1 MEKLIRI
8 AYNKLDEETRK
19 ELGRSSTSE
28 IAVVNENAIVHY
40 FENGSLIY
48 DKKRK
53 HAFSIHGTLF
63 VFWKELGG
71 LESFLGLPTSGVKTE
86 TVEGHKGYTVTFQN
100 GSIYYIPFYPKDE
113 ELYVK
118 FSIPVIRSND
128 MLALI
133 FEFINLKPVTNLKKR
148 VVLEPVSQFRNSY
161 INVFFPQQSIAEEA
175 FSEPLATGQVLRN
188 PPIKSRIS
196 GLSRLSFV
204 VPNKD
209 KIPLDLDSLLEKCEA
224 YDLSVDPAAKP
235 PESSYSVVVK
245 DDFDFVKK
253 TGISV
258 RDSKVEQPVN
268 ETQED
273 ERINKMLGRLRSDL
287 SKKSTYDA
295 IKINQGYKNIFK
307 KVDKDLLAGLE
318 WIGTPHY
325 TKIEAPYR
333 LIISPN
339 KYAHWKYLSNPK
351 QDINSISGRIALWHT
366 QLSTRFRLNG
376 AELDIDEGTKE
387 YFKTI
392 RAIDFKGGISDPFL
406 NSLSQADRSD
416 IVKLTTGFQNKGEFK
431 LEPVEARQLML
442 TPLGA
447 SLNLYG
453 KWEYCPNDEISLINW
468 VHNATMARDHYVKVV
483 NRGVLYP
490 LGHQAVLITITERK
504 FHPFKTGNT
513 AYLRQ
518 RKFIVVIEPEKFHRN
533 DNSLAAQKYQFAF
546 NSTRITTL
554 ITPNLSNLPDSSPP
568 ENPFWPEVNKESFL
582 FNVIGEDLSGKTS
595 EWRMPL
601 IFVDDTLM
609 GESEVYTSMY
619 ANAPDEYRSI
629 KLNSQVVT
637 YAESLDNDN
646 TTLETEVLTF
656 GAVVAPLV
664 SVVTPFY
671 ELNTP
676 VITRPRPIAFNT
688 DIHDIFRPSPIDNND
703 FSDISIVP
711 PVENDTQVCKNKLL
725 FAPVIEKAGVILP
738 SIKYLL
744 GNEQSASFVY
754 AEVYKKGGPKSQ
766 NPANQMDKFFEAEE
780 EGIDLSFSGK
790 GDKAG
795 GLIRPDMSIKGL
807 TRESTG
813 LIGGNAAL
821 QDINS
826 FEAESFFGDLDSG
839 PKLFGIFNLF
849 EVLED
854 FDIGGAP
861 KFITKALN
869 SINDV
874 VREIL
879 EFKDFLESLKDID
892 TDAIINDIQEIL
904 NEVINDPCSS
914 PGGIQVNGIQNY
926 NSLPENIKNIIQ
938 SKVDYFNGFISKYCD
953 VKEMIEE
960 KKIKL
965 EWNPK
970 LKQFPSSGSTPAIFN
985 PNPENLLDYKG
996 MEIAVEMTAKSNI
1009 NDKPGIDIY
1018 SKINKFDINIIGTGD
1033 LHFLTLKFD
1042 KIEFKSTSG
1051 KKPEVDV
1058 EFNDIQFAGPLDFVN
1073 TLTEVIP
1080 FDGFSDPPNLDVTEN
1095 GISAGFSLE
1104 IPAITVGV
1112 FSLQNVMLGAN
1123 FTVPFIN
1130 DPITVK
1136 FFFCERHEPF
1146 LLTVY
1151 VFGGGGF
1158 FTLTVTPEG
1167 FYILEAGFEFGLC
1180 LAMDFGVAK
1189 GSVKAMGGVYFSIV
1203 KEIIDAK
1210 EQNKVTLIGYFHI
1223 SGEVDVLGLISAS
1236 ILLALDLIY
1245 ESVGNKVTGE
1255 ASIKIEVEVLFF
1267 STTVQVKCKKQFA
1280 GAKGDPVFAQI
1291 MEKYK
1296 DEEGKE
1302 HDPWREYCEAFA

>member
-1 MEKLIRI
+1 MDKLIRI

-28 IAVVNENAIVHY
+28 IAVINEKVIVHY
-40 FENGSLIY
+40 FENGSMIY
-48 DKKRK
+48 DKKK
-53 HAFSIHGTLF
+53 KYTFSIYGKLF
-63 VFWKELGG
+63 VFWEELGG
-71 LESFLGLPTSGVKTE
+71 LESFLGLPISGIE
-86 TVEGHKGYTVTFQN
+86 SEMVEGHEGHTVTFQN
-100 GSIYYIPFYPKDE
+100 GSIHYVPFYPPKE

-118 FSIPVIRSND
+118 FSIPVIRPDD

-133 FEFINLKPVTNLKKR
+133 FEFINLKPVTGVKGRVSLK
-148 VVLEPVSQFRNSY
+148 PVSGSRKAY

-175 FSEPLATGQVLRN
+175 IIEEEEEPDNAVL
-188 PPIKSRIS
+188 PSRVESRVS
-196 GLSRLSFV
+196 GLSRLSFI
-204 VPNKD
+204 VPAKD
-209 KIPLDLDSLLEKCEA
+209 TIPLTLDSLLEKCEA
-224 YDLSVDPAAKP
+224 YDLSVSPAAKP
-235 PESSYSVVVK
+235 PESSHSVVRE
-245 DDFDFVKK
+245 DDFDFVEKS
-253 TGISV
+253 GISV

-287 SKKSTYDA
+287 SKKSVYDA
-295 IKINQGYKNIFK
+295 IKINQEYKNIFE

-351 QDINSISGRIALWHT
+351 QDIKSISGRVALWHT

-376 AELDIDEGTKE
+376 AELDIDEGAKE

-406 NSLSQADRSD
+406 NSLSQGDRSD

-447 SLNLYG
+447 SLDLYG
-453 KWEYCPNDEISLINW
+453 KWEYCPTDISLINW

-490 LGHQAVLITITERK
+490 LGHQAVYIKITERK
-504 FHPFKTGNT
+504 FHPLKAGNT

-518 RKFIVVIEPEKFHRN
+518 RYFIVVIEPEKFHRN
-533 DNSLAAQKYQFAF
+533 DESLAAQKYQFAF

-554 ITPNLSNLPDSSPP
+554 ITPNLSNLPKSSSVK
-568 ENPFWPEVNKESFL
+568 NPFWPEVNHKPFL

-601 IFVDDTLM
+601 IFVDDTQIKNL
-609 GESEVYTSMY
+609 EIYKTMY
-619 ANAPDEYRSI
+619 YDDAPDGYRNI
-629 KLNSQVVT
+629 KLHSQTVT

-646 TTLETEVLTF
+646 TTLETELLTF
-656 GAVVAPLV
+656 GAVVAPFV

-676 VITRPRPIAFNT
+676 VITRPRPVAFNT
-688 DIHDIFRPSPIDNND
+688 DFHDIFRPSPIHNND
-703 FSDISIVP
+703 FSDISIVT
-711 PVENDTQVCKNKLL
+711 PVENDTQVCKNKLP
-725 FAPVIEKAGVILP
+725 FSPVIEKVGIILP

-766 NPANQMDKFFEAEE
+766 NPANQMDKFFEAVEGG
-780 EGIDLSFSGK
+780 GIDLSFSGK

-795 GLIRPDMSIKGL
+795 GLISPDMRIKGL
-807 TRESTG
+807 TREATG
-813 LIGGNAAL
+813 LIGGDAAL
-821 QDINS
+821 QDTNS
-826 FEAESFFGDLDSG
+826 FKAEEFFGKSDSG

-849 EVLED
+849 EVLEE
-854 FDIGGAP
+854 FDIGEAP
-861 KFITKALN
+861 KYITEALET
-869 SINDV
+869 V
-874 VREIL
+874 
-879 EFKDFLESLKDID
+879 
-892 TDAIINDIQEIL
+892 DAAQQII
-904 NEVINDPCSS
+904 
-914 PGGIQVNGIQNY
+914 
-926 NSLPENIKNIIQ
+926 K
-938 SKVDYFNGFISKYCD
+938 
-953 VKEMIEE
+953 E
-960 KKIKL
+960 KKVKL
-965 EWNPK
+965 EWSPK
-970 LKQFPSSGSTPAIFN
+970 LKSYPGANDPLPPAIFE
-985 PNPENLLDYKG
+985 PIDENMK
-996 MEIAVEMTAKSNI
+996 ISVEMMAQSSANE
-1009 NDKPGIDIY
+1009 KPGIEIY
-1018 SKINKFDINIIGTGD
+1018 SKIGKFNINIIGKEVKGQKD

-1042 KIEFKSTSG
+1042 KIEFKSTSS

-1058 EFNDIQFAGPLDFVN
+1058 VFKGIEFAGPLSFVN
-1073 TLTEVIP
+1073 TLTDIIP
-1080 FDGFSDPPNLDVTEN
+1080 FDGFSDPPNLDVTES
-1095 GISAGFSLE
+1095 GISAGYSLE

-1112 FSLQNVMLGAN
+1112 FSLQNLMLGAN

-1158 FTLTVTPEG
+1158 FTLTVTPKG

-1180 LAMDFGVAK
+1180 LAMNFGVAK
-1189 GSVKAMGGVYFSIV
+1189 GSVKAMGGIYYSLV
-1203 KEIIDAK
+1203 
-1210 EQNKVTLIGYFHI
+1210 QNTNTNTENEVTLIGYFHI
-1223 SGEVDVLGLISAS
+1223 SGKVDVLGLISAS

-1245 ESVGNKVTGE
+1245 ETVGNKVTGE

-1267 STTVQVKCKKQFA
+1267 SATVQVKCKKQFA
-1280 GAKGDPVFAQI
+1280 GAKGDPVFAEI
-1291 MEKYK
+1291 MNKYM
-1296 DEEGKE
+1296 DEEGEE